1 MPSFREGGPDRFNE
15 KEGPPMAIL
24 RDPDEMLVVL
34 FKHLAKQNSV
44 KTLAEGRPVFDDEEV
59 CEIRSPGSKDVK
71 VFPATAFARWVEN
84 PYTGEQTQQTYAERF
99 AHQYRQ
105 FKAQATQTK
114 SGTPLDFV
122 PFLSEG
128 RRAELRAQNVYTV
141 EQLAAIEGAELK
153 NLGNGGREM
162 KNAAVAFI
170 EDSKSAAP
178 NMQMLAELEAL
189 KARNV
194 ILEEDAQHRK
204 QLQERAV
211 VDDEFDAMS
220 LEQLREYIA
229 TNTGQAPHGS
239 LTRKVLVR
247 MAGNA
252 RPEKAA

>member
-1 MPSFREGGPDRFNE
+1 
-15 KEGPPMAIL
+15 
-24 RDPDEMLVVL
+24 
-34 FKHLAKQNSV
+34 
-44 KTLAEGRPVFDDEEV
+44 
-59 CEIRSPGSKDVK
+59 
-71 VFPATAFARWVEN
+71 
-84 PYTGEQTQQTYAERF
+84 
-99 AHQYRQ
+99 
-105 FKAQATQTK
+105 
-114 SGTPLDFV
+114 
-122 PFLSEG
+122 
-128 RRAELRAQNVYTV
+128 
-141 EQLAAIEGAELK
+141 
-153 NLGNGGREM
+153 
-162 KNAAVAFI
+162 
-170 EDSKSAAP
+170 
-178 NMQMLAELEAL
+178 MQMQAELEAL